1 MGKVLDD
8 LINSKC
14 NQLQEAE
21 GVSKDDIKLYQNAL
35 KEKLKEDIK
44 GEIIKEEAI
53 RLTEEYKKNILDEKI
68 KQLEILFFTGIVV
81 SFFIGLLV
89 NQVTDLISIWKG
101 TLNKEVFNFTL
112 TMVGVISIIT
122 LGLIIY
128 LLFRS
133 IIDFIKGEKNE
144 KNTDK

>member
-21 GVSKDDIKLYQNAL
+21 GVSKNDIKLYQNAL
-35 KEKLKEDIK
+35 KEKLKENIK
-44 GEIIKEEAI
+44 DEIIKEEAT
-53 RLTEEYKKNILDEKI
+53 RLTKEYQKNILDEKI
-68 KQLEILFFTGIVV
+68 KQLKILFFTGIIV

-101 TLNKEVFNFTL
+101 TLNKEILYFTFAG
-112 TMVGVISIIT
+112 VGIISVLVIV
-122 LGLIIY
+122 LVVY
-128 LLFRS
+128 LLFSS

-144 KNTDK
+144 RDTNK